1 MKFPQLAAVS
11 PFLNADWRASLPY
24 AGAVLSRTD
33 MEDAATAIRRFTG
46 YAPTPLRAL
55 PGLAATL
62 GLGEVWVKDEAFR
75 FGMGGIKALGAPY
88 GLRCLLQ
95 RQDSPAAACTAVA
108 ATDGNHGLALA
119 WAAREFGCRAQIY
132 VGTAVGQARI
142 ELIRS
147 LGAQVVIVEGTYDAA
162 VAAAAAAAAC
172 DPHILLVTDTD
183 YAGDLYVTRAI
194 MAGYS
199 VLAQEVAQQ
208 DDSARF
214 THVFLQC
221 GVGGVAAGIAAGLW
235 LRLGRPPRVVTVEPM
250 RAACMLASLAA
261 GHPVQVAGDL
271 ETRMIGLAC
280 GRPSLPAWNILAQAA
295 FAAMAVEDGDACLVQ
310 ESLAHGCG
318 DDPPLLAG
326 DTGIAGVAGL
336 CVAASHSH
344 SRERLGLSASSRIL
358 LVNSEGTVK

>member
-11 PFLNADWRASLPY
+11 PFLNANWRARQPY
-24 AGAVLSRTD
+24 TGAVLSRTD
-33 MEDAATAIRRFTG
+33 MADAAVAIQRFAG
-46 YAPTPLRAL
+46 YAPTPLREL

-62 GLGEVWVKDEAFR
+62 GLGEVWVKDEAAR

-88 GLRCLLQ
+88 GLHCLLA
-95 RQDSPAAACTAVA
+95 RQEAPAAACTAVA

-142 ELIRS
+142 ELIRA
-147 LGAQVVIVEGTYDAA
+147 LGAQVEIVDGTYDAA
-162 VAAAAAAAAC
+162 VAAAAAAAAH
-172 DPHILLVTDTD
+172 DPRILLVTDTD
-183 YAGDLYVTRAI
+183 YAGDLHVTRAI

-208 DDSARF
+208 ADPARF

-221 GVGGVAAGIAAGLW
+221 GVGGVAAAIAAGLW
-235 LRLGRPPRVVTVEPM
+235 LRLERTPRIVTVEPV
-250 RAACMLASLAA
+250 RAACMMASFAA
-261 GHPVQVAGDL
+261 GHPVQVEGDL

-280 GRPSLPAWNILAQAA
+280 GRPSQPAWDILAQAA
-295 FAAMAVEDGDACLVQ
+295 FAAMAVADGDACLVQ
-310 ESLAHGCG
+310 ACLAHGCS

-326 DTGIAGVAGL
+326 DTGIAGMAGL
-336 CVAASHSH
+336 CVAASHAH
-344 SRERLGLSASSRIL
+344 SRERLGLSAASRIL
-358 LVNSEGTVK
+358 LVISEGAAK